1 MGITPVISAYN
12 EASLRRV
19 RFLSYNHTQ
28 MRFNIVDHM
37 CKLCASAN
45 GRVSL
50 DLNGISALLQSRKAG
65 HALPQGLY
73 NSAESFE
80 FDIAAI
86 YGESW
91 LLAGFEAE
99 IRKTGNYLSMMVG
112 QWPVLIVRGR
122 DGELRAF
129 HNSCRHRG
137 SLLCAQG
144 AGTTPRLICPYHR
157 WTYDLNGKL
166 LAAGRMP
173 DDFVKDDHNLVPVH
187 IETVAG
193 AIFICLSV
201 NPPPFETLRAKL
213 TPMLAPHNLNHAK
226 LAFQSTLV
234 EYANWKLVME
244 NARECYHCATGHP
257 ELSLTFPVNSS
268 AYFDRGQEHTAAFDA
283 RMGAFGLPTAA
294 VEEDWWQASRFPLNE
309 GHVAMTM
316 DGKFGVKKL
325 MCDVAGGDIGSM
337 RWALEPHNFCHS
349 TSEYTF
355 YFSAMPV
362 GPKETHVYSKW
373 LVHEDA
379 VEGVDYNVDDLI
391 ELWTKTNIQDK
402 QLAENNQAGVNSPGY
417 VPGPY
422 SPDAEPLT
430 LGFVDWYCK
439 KAKAYLDR
447 HAKG

>member
-1 MGITPVISAYN
+1 M
-12 EASLRRV
+12 
-19 RFLSYNHTQ
+19 
-28 MRFNIVDHM
+28 
-37 CKLCASAN
+37 
-45 GRVSL
+45 
-50 DLNGISALLQSRKAG
+50 DLNHISALLQQRKAG
-65 HALPQGLY
+65 HALPQGFY
-73 NSAESFE
+73 TEAEVVA
-80 FDIAAI
+80 FDLAAI

-99 IRKTGNYLSMMVG
+99 VRNPGSYLSTMVG

-137 SLLCAQG
+137 SLLCAEG
-144 AGTTPRLICPYHR
+144 SGTTPRLICPYHR
-157 WTYDLNGKL
+157 WTYDLTGKL

-173 DDFVKDDHNLVPVH
+173 DDFVKDDHSLLPVCL
-187 IETVAG
+187 ETVAG
-193 AIFICLSV
+193 AVFICLSES
-201 NPPPFETLRAKL
+201 PPDFATLRAKL
-213 TPMLAPHNLNHAK
+213 TPLLAPHKLDRAK

-257 ELSLTFPVNSS
+257 ELSLSFPVNTS
-268 AYFDRGQEHTAAFDA
+268 AYFDRGKEHTAAFDA
-283 RMGAFGLPTAA
+283 RMAEVGLPTAA

-309 GHVAMTM
+309 GQIAMTM
-316 DGKFGVKKL
+316 DGQFDVKKL
-325 MCDVAGGDIGSM
+325 MCDIAGGDIGSM

-355 YFSAMPV
+355 MFSAMPV
-362 GPKETHVYSKW
+362 GPTETHVYSKW

-379 VEGVDYNVDDLI
+379 VEGTDYHVDELI
-391 ELWTKTNIQDK
+391 ELWTKTNLQDK
-402 QLAENNQAGVNSPGY
+402 ALAENNQAGVNSPGY
-417 VPGPY
+417 VAGPY

-439 KAKAYLDR
+439 KAQSYLDR
-447 HAKG
+447 HLNG

>member
-1 MGITPVISAYN
+1 M
-12 EASLRRV
+12 
-19 RFLSYNHTQ
+19 
-28 MRFNIVDHM
+28 
-37 CKLCASAN
+37 
-45 GRVSL
+45 
-50 DLNGISALLQSRKAG
+50 DLNHIAGLLQQRRAG

-73 NSAESFE
+73 TEAAVFSF
-80 FDIAAI
+80 DMAAI

-99 IRKTGNYLSMMVG
+99 VRTAGSYLSMMVG

-137 SLLCAQG
+137 SLLCAEG
-144 AGTTPRLICPYHR
+144 SGTTPRLICPYHR
-157 WTYDLNGKL
+157 WTYDLTGKL

-173 DDFVKDDHNLVPVH
+173 DDFVKGDHGLLPVR

-193 AIFICLSV
+193 AVFICLAET
-201 NPPPFETLRAKL
+201 PPDFETLRAKL
-213 TPMLAPHNLNHAK
+213 TPLLAPHNLDRAK
-226 LAFQSTLV
+226 LAHQSTLV
-234 EYANWKLVME
+234 EHANWKLVME

-257 ELSLTFPVNSS
+257 ELSLSFPVNTS
-268 AYFDRGQEHTAAFDA
+268 AYFDRGKEHTAAFDA
-283 RMGAFGLPTAA
+283 RMAKHGLPTAA
-294 VEEDWWQASRFPLNE
+294 VEEDWWQASRFPLND

-316 DGKFGVKKL
+316 DGKFDVKKL
-325 MCDVAGGDIGSM
+325 MVDIADGDIGSM

-355 YFSAMPV
+355 MFSAMPV
-362 GPKETHVYSKW
+362 GPTETHVYSKW

-379 VEGVDYNVDDLI
+379 VEGTDYHVDELI
-391 ELWTKTNIQDK
+391 ELWTKTNQQDK
-402 QLAENNQAGVNSPGY
+402 ALAENNQAGVNSPGY
-417 VPGPY
+417 VAGPY

-439 KAKAYLDR
+439 KAQSYLDR
-447 HAKG
+447 HLNG